1 MVLTAAML
9 LCADPVA
16 QIAAEAH
23 GRVGAAA
30 AIVEGPAILE
40 LNADQHFPMQ
50 SVYKLPIAMATLAA
64 VDRRSL
70 HLDRKIHVDPSEYIS
85 KGQHSP
91 LRDSNPGGADVPLSE
106 LLRLAVMESDGTASD
121 VLLRLIG
128 GPPEVMNFL
137 GSIGVS
143 GLMIRDTEMR
153 LGHDNALQYQNWATP
168 YAAVTLLRAVQQSK
182 GLSAASHELLMK
194 FLTESATAPH
204 RIKGL
209 LPPGTVVAHKTG
221 SSGTRD
227 GVTAATNDIGIVTL
241 PDGHHLAIAVFV
253 SDSKVDDDAR
263 DRVIAKIARA
273 AYDRAVK

>member
-1 MVLTAAML
+1 MVLTAAMF

-30 AIVEGPAILE
+30 AIVEGAAILE

-64 VDRRSL
+64 VDRRDL
-70 HLDRKIHVDPSEYIS
+70 RLDPKIHVDPGEYIS
-85 KGQHSP
+85 KSQHSP

-143 GLMIRDTEMR
+143 GLMIRDTETR

-182 GLSAASHELLMK
+182 GLSPASHELLMK

-227 GVTAATNDIGIVTL
+227 GITAATNDIGIITL

-253 SDSKVDDDAR
+253 SDSKVDDGAR
-263 DRVIAKIARA
+263 DLVIAKIARA
-273 AYDRAVK
+273 AFDRAVK